1 MLYHAEGI
9 YSFTRA
15 RNNCANWWDASWQGI
30 PNHTIPHHT
39 HTHTLGKKQATITK
53 WQKRKKKWRKFDLF
67 HQISCARWC
76 VVFGCGAC
84 AFLLF
89 SGTFIFAQIMYRM
102 PYTHRNMI
110 DFMLV
115 TRGYEL
121 KCFMCYSWWC
131 SHTQRIYLISSHFY
145 YSICLFESFLFYV
158 LLWSNGKR
166 KHVLSLK
173 LFLLTW
179 LCHFKA
185 SQVKWLMKV
194 PTVVIN
200 YRFFFVLTPEASA
213 RAWKLSHNRHS
224 TCIPYYTIFSSFF

>member
-15 RNNCANWWDASWQGI
+15 RNNCANLWDASWQGI
-30 PNHTIPHHT
+30 PYHT
-39 HTHTLGKKQATITK
+39 HTQKNQATITK
-53 WQKRKKKWRKFDLF
+53 WQKRRKKIWRKFDLF
-67 HQISCARWC
+67 HQISCVRWC

-89 SGTFIFAQIMYRM
+89 SGTFIFAQIMYRT

-115 TRGYEL
+115 TRGCEL

-158 LLWSNGKR
+158 LLPSNGKR

-185 SQVKWLMKV
+185 TQVKWLMKV

-200 YRFFFVLTPEASA
+200 YRFFCAYARIFDESLEIESQSTLYMYTKLYYIFFVL
-213 RAWKLSHNRHS
+213 
-224 TCIPYYTIFSSFF
+224 